1 MTCDDSNKKARDAR
15 AVVLAW
21 VSKLQSG
28 EYSGCRND
36 ELARRFCSLLP
47 SDVDLE
53 LRATY
58 NPSALVHEARWYH
71 RGSEVAEF
79 PKPFCAEDSGDAQ
92 ILACAAMIA
101 LPD

>member
-1 MTCDDSNKKARDAR
+1 MTHDDFNQRTRDAR
-15 AVVLAW
+15 AAVLAW
-21 VSKLQSG
+21 VSKIEPS
-28 EYSGCRND
+28 EYASNH

-47 SDVDLE
+47 GDVDLE
-53 LRATY
+53 LRVTY

-71 RGSEVAEF
+71 RGCEVAEF
-79 PKPFCAEDSGDAQ
+79 PKPFCAENEGDAQ